1 MDTTKHKL
9 KKALGQNFLK
19 ESSVSKKMVKELD
32 ISKDDYVV
40 EIGAGMG
47 ALTEVLAD
55 KVKKKKAKA
64 NIIEIDKKFFKDLKT
79 KFAKNKSVRIVRADI
94 LDWMPRFNPKKKFKV
109 IGSLPYY
116 ITSPILHSIVRHK
129 KQAVIAVI
137 LIQKEVAEK
146 ISQKAPDASYL
157 STYLQTF
164 YKVEIVD
171 IVPKDHFYPEPKVDG
186 AIIKMTL
193 RKDIQIQKD
202 EIIKYESYLH
212 KGFSKPRKMMNKV
225 VPKETLKLAGIDE
238 KLRPQHLTI
247 EQWIDLYRN
256 SGAEYKIL

>member
-1 MDTTKHKL
+1 MDKTKHKL
-9 KKALGQNFLK
+9 KKPLGQNFLI
-19 ESSVSKKMVKELD
+19 ESSVSKKMVKELGIKKGD
-32 ISKDDYVV
+32 FVV

-47 ALTEVLAD
+47 ALTQVLAE
-55 KVKKKKAKA
+55 KIEKEKA
-64 NIIEIDKKFFKDLKT
+64 NAKILEIDKRFVKDLNKE
-79 KFAKNKSVRIVRADI
+79 FSKNKRVQIVEADV
-94 LDWMPRFNPKKKFKV
+94 LDWMPKFKSKSKFKV

-116 ITSPILHSIVRHK
+116 ITSPILHAIVRHK
-129 KQAVIAVI
+129 KQVITAVI

-164 YKVEIVD
+164 YEVEVVEIV
-171 IVPKDHFYPEPKVDG
+171 PRDHFYPEPKVDG

-193 RKDIQIQKD
+193 KKDTQIQKD
-202 EIIKYESYLH
+202 ELIKYESYLH
-212 KGFSKPRKMMNKV
+212 KGFSKPRKMMNKA

-238 KLRPQHLTI
+238 KLRPQHLNV

-256 SGAEYKIL
+256 SGFENKIL

>member
-1 MDTTKHKL
+1 MAETNYKL
-9 KKALGQNFLK
+9 KKSLGQNFLK
-19 ESSVSKKMVKELD
+19 ESSVSKKMVKELGVKKGD
-32 ISKDDYVV
+32 FIV

-55 KVKKKKAKA
+55 EVKAKKAKA
-64 NIIEIDKKFFKDLKT
+64 KVLEIDKRFVKDLKAR
-79 KFAKNKSVRIVRADI
+79 FSKNKMVNVVRADV
-94 LDWMPRFNPKKKFKV
+94 LDWMPRFKSRNKFKV

-129 KQAVIAVI
+129 KEVTRAVI

-146 ISQKAPDASYL
+146 ISQKAPDASYF

-164 YKVEIVD
+164 YEVEIVEV
-171 IVPKDHFYPEPKVDG
+171 VPKDHFYPEPKVDG
-186 AIIKMTL
+186 AIVKMTL
-193 RKDIQIQKD
+193 KKDIQIQKD

-212 KGFSKPRKMMNKV
+212 KGFSKPRKMMNKA
-225 VPKETLKLAGIDE
+225 VPKETLKLAGIDY

-256 SGAEYKIL
+256 SGFENKIL